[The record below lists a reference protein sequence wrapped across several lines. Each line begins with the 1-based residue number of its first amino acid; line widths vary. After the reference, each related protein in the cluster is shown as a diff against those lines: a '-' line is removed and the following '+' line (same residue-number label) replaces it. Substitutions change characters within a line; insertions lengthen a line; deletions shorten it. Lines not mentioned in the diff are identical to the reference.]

1 MQKMK
6 AIQAVDPDGA
16 EPSAANLIDLARI
29 LKGARGSA
37 GT

>member
-6 AIQAVDPDGA
+6 AIQAADLDGA
-16 EPSAANLIDLARI
+16 EPSTANPIDLARI
-29 LKGARGSA
+29 LKDERGSA